1 MSFPSSSVFGFF
13 SPRLYSE
20 LLESCEG
27 PGKPEPVVSRGWSVA
42 PVVGGGRQGP
52 NKGKKSCKETTNCQ
66 NDSSSRKALK
76 MRPVQRVSAYSP
88 SHEPDKARE
97 RG

>member
-1 MSFPSSSVFGFF
+1 MNVLGTSLEVVGGSMSFPSSSVFGFF

-42 PVVGGGRQGP
+42 PVVGGGCQGP
-52 NKGKKSCKETTNCQ
+52 NKGK
-66 NDSSSRKALK
+66 
-76 MRPVQRVSAYSP
+76 RVVKKNSKLPERLQFTQSP
-88 SHEPDKARE
+88 
-97 RG
+97 

>member
-1 MSFPSSSVFGFF
+1 MH
-13 SPRLYSE
+13 
-20 LLESCEG
+20 LLLAEDARART
-27 PGKPEPVVSRGWSVA
+27 KAKRVV
-42 PVVGGGRQGP
+42 
-52 NKGKKSCKETTNCQ
+52 KETTNCQ